1 MSDYLIERNGW
12 YYYFR
17 RVPKQISTYDTRKH
31 IKVSLKTKDKPTARR
46 RAMIQNDTIE
56 KFWRDLMA
64 AGGGIARKN
73 DLYHKAVQAART
85 HGFIYRDISELSENA
100 GLEELVERLL
110 ALKSAEQRIPEQKEV
125 LQAALIGTAGQP
137 QVKLSDMWDIY
148 RPKCADRLLG
158 KTEHQIRKWEN
169 PRKLAIENLIKV
181 IGDKHIL
188 DVTRKDILSF
198 RDWWL
203 VRVTKEGK
211 KPASANKNF
220 INLKDTFDKV
230 FIALDMEPQIDAETL
245 FAKIKLKV
253 VDDSRRSYEA
263 DYIQRVFLNSDA
275 LSALNDEARALF
287 FMMADTGARVAEIT
301 GLLAEDIRLDADIP
315 YIHIRSNELGGLKTP
330 HSDRQIPLV
339 GAALYGA
346 KMFPQGLKR
355 YAHADSASALI
366 NKYLRY
372 HNLSPHKGQSLY
384 SLRHT
389 FKDRLRDI
397 QAPEEVIDNLMGHQS
412 RGPKYGRGHILETK
426 LEWLNKIA
434 FQPPKV

>member
-1 MSDYLIERNGW
+1 MSDYLIERSGW
-12 YYYFR
+12 FYYFR
-17 RVPKQISTYDTRKH
+17 RVPKHISAYDTRKH
-31 IKVSLKTKDKPTARR
+31 IKISLKTKDKTTARR

-64 AGGGIARKN
+64 AGGGRKD

-85 HGFIYRDISELSENA
+85 NGFIYRDISELSENA

-110 ALKSAEQRIPEQKEV
+110 ALKSAEQRLPEQKEV

-188 DVTRKDILSF
+188 DVTRKDILAF

-203 VRVTKEGK
+203 ERVTEEGK

-230 FIALDMEPQIDAETL
+230 FIALDIDPPIDAETL

-301 GLLAEDIRLDADIP
+301 GLLAEDIRLDTDIP

-339 GAALYGA
+339 GAA
-346 KMFPQGLKR
+346 
-355 YAHADSASALI
+355 
-366 NKYLRY
+366 
-372 HNLSPHKGQSLY
+372 
-384 SLRHT
+384 
-389 FKDRLRDI
+389 
-397 QAPEEVIDNLMGHQS
+397 
-412 RGPKYGRGHILETK
+412 
-426 LEWLNKIA
+426 
-434 FQPPKV
+434 